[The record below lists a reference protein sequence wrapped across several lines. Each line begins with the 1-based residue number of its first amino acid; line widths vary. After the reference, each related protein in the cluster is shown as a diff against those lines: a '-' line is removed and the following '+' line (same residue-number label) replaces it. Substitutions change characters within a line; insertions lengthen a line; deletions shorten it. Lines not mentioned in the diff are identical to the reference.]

1 MLSSSPD
8 VQGQALSDYFL
19 HGKAD
24 PLLLHTSYGTVEEMP
39 VDWFFRDE
47 EDFPELEQYALTL
60 CHGKVLDIG
69 AGVGSHALSLQD
81 RGLAVTGLEMSTLS
95 ANVMKRRG
103 VQRIVN
109 TAYQQFPPAQYDSL
123 LLLMNGIGL
132 VGTLAGL
139 AQFLSQ
145 APSWLAPGGQLIF
158 DSSDIAYLYEEGLPT
173 DHYYGE
179 IRYQYEYQG
188 QRGEWFPWLY
198 VDADT
203 LLTIATAQGWHGQV
217 VYEENTGQYLMRLRT
232 GRSRPTHTEPPRI

>member
-1 MLSSSPD
+1 MLHSPFD
-8 VQGQALSDYFL
+8 AQGQALSDYFL

-39 VDWFFRDE
+39 VDWFFR
-47 EDFPELEQYALTL
+47 EDFPMVELYALSL
-60 CHGKVLDIG
+60 CRGTVLDIG
-69 AGVGSHALSLQD
+69 AGVGSHALYLQSQEIE
-81 RGLAVTGLEMSTLS
+81 VTALEVSAMS
-95 ANVMKRRG
+95 AKIMKRRG
-103 VQRIVN
+103 VQQVVN
-109 TAYQQFPPAQYDSL
+109 TTYENFPPGQYDTL

-145 APSWLAPGGQLIF
+145 ATSWLAQGGQLIF
-158 DSSDIAYLYEEGLPT
+158 DSSDIAYLYEGGLPT

-203 LLTIATAQGWHGQV
+203 LFTIATAQGWYGQV
-217 VYEENTGQYLMRLRT
+217 VYEEDSGQYLMRLSQR
-232 GRSRPTHTEPPRI
+232 

>member
-1 MLSSSPD
+1 MLHSPFD
-8 VQGQALSDYFL
+8 AQGQALSDYFL

-47 EDFPELEQYALTL
+47 EDFPMLEYYALSL
-60 CHGKVLDIG
+60 CRSTVLDIG
-69 AGVGSHALSLQD
+69 AGVGSHALYLQAQ
-81 RGLAVTGLEMSTLS
+81 GIEVTALEVS
-95 ANVMKRRG
+95 ATSAKIMKRRG
-103 VQRIVN
+103 VRQVVN
-109 TAYQQFPPAQYDSL
+109 VAYQNFPPAQYDTL

-139 AQFLSQ
+139 TQFLSQ
-145 APSWLAPGGQLIF
+145 ALSWLAPGGQLIF
-158 DSSDIAYLYEEGLPT
+158 DSSDIAYLYEAGLPT

-188 QRGEWFPWLY
+188 QQGEWFPWLY

-203 LLTIATAQGWHGQV
+203 LLAMATAQGWQGQV
-217 VYEENTGQYLMRLRT
+217 VYEENTGQYLVRLQ
-232 GRSRPTHTEPPRI
+232 G